1 VGCAIPVAP
10 RGLKRY
16 YCASSVLLRM
26 KMLRVLIGEGILL
39 FASILIFRS
48 LWTLLDQFLG
58 YSYLVEMLLVG
69 IVMTIVGLVLLN
81 REVECEMKGLKN
93 EPSQGDL
100 PKGRP

>member
-1 VGCAIPVAP
+1 
-10 RGLKRY
+10 
-16 YCASSVLLRM
+16 
-26 KMLRVLIGEGILL
+26 
-39 FASILIFRS
+39 
-48 LWTLLDQFLG
+48 
-58 YSYLVEMLLVG
+58 VEMLLVG

>member
-1 VGCAIPVAP
+1 
-10 RGLKRY
+10 
-16 YCASSVLLRM
+16 M
-26 KMLRVLIGEGILL
+26 KMLRVFIGEGILL
-39 FASILIFRS
+39 FASVLIFRS

-93 EPSQGDL
+93 EPSHGDVS
-100 PKGRP
+100 KGRP